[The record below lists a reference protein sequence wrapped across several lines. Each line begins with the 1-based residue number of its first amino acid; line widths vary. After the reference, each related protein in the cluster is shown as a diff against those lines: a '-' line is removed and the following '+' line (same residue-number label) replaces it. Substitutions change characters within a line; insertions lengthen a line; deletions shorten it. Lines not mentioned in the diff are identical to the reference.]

1 MSNTEYWNKVESLI
15 DKALLLNKKERPDFL
30 KKECG
35 DDKNLYRDA
44 TDFLNSIEQAESD
57 NFLEGGLQSHFELI
71 REYSE
76 SNSFNQP
83 PDLIGRTIGSYK
95 LIEILGEGG
104 MGAVYLAERTD
115 GEFEKLVAIKF
126 LKHGLFSPM
135 MRDRFRLEKVI
146 LSRLDH
152 PGIAR
157 LYDGGVSEDGTPY
170 LVMEYV
176 KGLPV
181 DQYCKDKNLSID
193 ERIAIFKKICDTV
206 QYAHSHL
213 IIHRDLKPKNIYI
226 TEAGEVKILDFGI
239 AKLLTTDIDEWAH
252 LQTGQ
257 GQFLLSLQHAAPEQ
271 ITGGEPSAATDVYVL
286 GILLYKLLTGTFPF
300 NFKQKTRKEAEHII
314 QTEIPVKPNRIH
326 NKDIGLISEDLSSII
341 MKALRK
347 EPGERYQT
355 VFELS
360 GDINRYIEN
369 LPVLARKGGLQ
380 YKTKK
385 YLQRNKLPLTVTL
398 LILFISGGFGVYH
411 LNQINQQKMIAQN
424 EAVTAQLVTDYMI
437 DLFASANPLQN
448 IQDTLTVYDLLQTGV
463 EKIDEIQ
470 GQPVVQMNL
479 LTAIGNSYL
488 NLSDYNSAAYLLLRA
503 DSLANKLYPENSFE
517 TATSSLHLAS
527 LYASMRDFQ
536 SAIPYYKKSLNYFNE
551 SSKENVEKRAIALS
565 GLGDSYLETGNSDSS
580 ITLLN
585 EALQI
590 SPNRNTDLYLSILVK
605 KAKAYRS
612 IGNFNEAEKIYLEII
627 DASQNTQHINYKIL
641 PGTLNNLAFLLKTQG
656 RFEEAKMYYEKALDL
671 HTLVYGEKHSNT
683 AMILTNLASTTV
695 HLGEYEYTEHLIKK
709 NIEIKIETAGETSWQ
724 AGAAYSGIAR
734 FYLETGRPEKAAEAF
749 EEALRIYNLAL
760 GPEHT
765 WTAINHLYLDFSLD
779 LAGLDNISG
788 SHYNKGVAIL
798 SNRIPNLNYYD
809 RENFNML
816 LTIITNNDNGKY
828 SSKLSHLKNLF
839 SQADMMND

>member
-1 MSNTEYWNKVESLI
+1 MSDTEYWNKVESLI
-15 DKALLLNKKERPDFL
+15 DRALLLNIKDRPDFL

-35 DDKNLYRDA
+35 KDKNLYRDA
-44 TDFLNSIEQAESD
+44 TDFLNSIELAESD

-76 SNSFNQP
+76 TNSFNQP
-83 PDLIGRTIGSYK
+83 LDLIGRTIGSFK

-115 GEFEKLVAIKF
+115 GEFEQLVAIKF
-126 LKHGLFSPM
+126 LKNGLFSPM
-135 MRDRFRLEKVI
+135 MRERFRLEKVI

-157 LYDGGVSEDGTPY
+157 LYDGGVTEDGTPY

-176 KGLPV
+176 NGSPV
-181 DQYCKDKNLSID
+181 DQYCEDRNLSID
-193 ERIAIFKKICDTV
+193 ERIAIFIKICDTV
-206 QYAHSHL
+206 QYAHSHF

-226 TEAGEVKILDFGI
+226 TEAGEVKVLDFGI
-239 AKLLTTDIDEWAH
+239 AKLLTNDIDEWAH
-252 LQTGQ
+252 LQTSQ

-271 ITGGEPSAATDVYVL
+271 ITGGEPSASTDVYVL

-314 QTEIPVKPNRIH
+314 QTEIPVKPNRIQ
-326 NKDIGLISEDLSSII
+326 NKDIGYISEDLSSII

-369 LPVLARKGGLQ
+369 LPVHARKGGLQ

-385 YLQRNKLPLTVTL
+385 YLQRNKLSITVAL
-398 LILFISGGFGVYH
+398 LIVLALVGFGVYH
-411 LNQINQQKMIAQN
+411 INEINEQKMIAQN
-424 EAVTAQLVTDYMI
+424 EAVTAQMVTDYMV
-437 DLFASANPLQN
+437 DLFSSANPLQN
-448 IQDTLTVYDLLQTGV
+448 IQDTMTVYNLLQRGV
-463 EKIDEIQ
+463 EKIDEVQ
-470 GQPVVQMNL
+470 DQPVVQMNL
-479 LTAIGNSYL
+479 LTAIGKSYI
-488 NLSDYNSAAYLLLRA
+488 NLSDYNSATQLLQRA
-503 DSLANKLYPENSFE
+503 DSIANKVYQENSFE
-517 TATSSLHLAS
+517 TASSSLHLAS

-536 SAIPYYKKSLNYFNE
+536 TAIPYYKKSLTYFNE
-551 SSKENVEKRAIALS
+551 SSIENFEKRAIALS

-580 ITLLN
+580 ITLLK

-590 SPNRNTDLYLSILVK
+590 SNNSNTDLYLSILGK
-605 KAKAYRS
+605 QAKVYRS

-627 DASQNTQHINYKIL
+627 DASQNTQETNYKIL

-656 RFEEAKMYYEKALDL
+656 RHKEARMYYEKALDL

-683 AMILTNLASTTV
+683 AMILTNLASTTML
-695 HLGEYEYTEHLIKK
+695 LGEYEYTEYLIKK
-709 NIEIKIETAGETSWQ
+709 NIEIKIETTGEASWQ
-724 AGAAYSGIAR
+724 TGSAYSGIAR
-734 FYLETGRPEKAAEAF
+734 FYLETGRPEKATEAF
-749 EEALRIYNLAL
+749 KKALHIYQLAL
-760 GPEHT
+760 GSEHT
-765 WTAINHLYLDFSLD
+765 WTAINHLYLDFSLE
-779 LAGLDNISG
+779 LAGLENTSG

-798 SNRIPNLNYYD
+798 NNRMPNLSFND
-809 RENFNML
+809 RNNFNFL
-816 LTIITNNDNGKY
+816 LTIITENNNGNY
-828 SSKLSHLKNLF
+828 SSKLNNLKSMSL
-839 SQADMMND
+839 QADMVND

>member
-1 MSNTEYWNKVESLI
+1 MSDTEYWNKVESLI
-15 DKALLLNKKERPDFL
+15 DKALLLNKKERSVFL
-30 KKECG
+30 RKECE

-44 TDFLNSIEQAESD
+44 TDFLNSIEQAEND

-157 LYDGGVSEDGTPY
+157 LYDGGVTDDGTPY

-181 DQYCKDKNLSID
+181 DQYCNDRNLSIE

-239 AKLLTTDIDEWAH
+239 AKLLTADIDEWAH

-300 NFKQKTRKEAEHII
+300 IFKQKTRKEAEQII
-314 QTEIPVKPNRIH
+314 QTEIPVKPNRIQ
-326 NKDIGLISEDLSSII
+326 NKDIGYISEDLSSII

-369 LPVLARKGGLQ
+369 LPVFARKGGLQ

-385 YLQRNKLPLTVTL
+385 YVQRNKLPLTVTL

-424 EAVTAQLVTDYMI
+424 EAITAQLVTDYMI

-448 IQDTLTVYDLLQTGV
+448 IQDTLTVYDLLQRGV

-470 GQPVVQMNL
+470 GQPVVQLNL

-488 NLSDYNSAAYLLLRA
+488 NLSDYNSAAHLLHRA
-503 DSLANKLYPENSFE
+503 DSLANILYPQNSFE
-517 TATSSLHLAS
+517 TANSSLHLAS
-527 LYASMRDFQ
+527 LYASMRDFKT
-536 SAIPYYKKSLNYFNE
+536 AVPYYKKSLAYFNE
-551 SSKENVEKRAIALS
+551 SSKENIQKRAIALS
-565 GLGDSYLETGNSDSS
+565 GLGDSYLETGKSDSS
-580 ITLLN
+580 ITLLH

-590 SPNRNTDLYLSILVK
+590 SNRNTDLYLSILVK
-605 KAKAYRS
+605 QAKAYRS
-612 IGNFNEAEKIYLEII
+612 AGNFSEAEKIYLEII
-627 DASQNTQHINYKIL
+627 DASQNTRHINYKIL
-641 PGTLNNLAFLLKTQG
+641 PGTLNNLAFLLKTQN
-656 RFEEAKMYYEKALDL
+656 RLEEAKMYYEKALDL

-683 AMILTNLASTTV
+683 AIILTNLASTTML
-695 HLGEYEYTEHLIKK
+695 LGELEYSEHLIKK
-709 NIEIKIETAGETSWQ
+709 NIEIKVETTGETSWQ
-724 AGAAYSGIAR
+724 TGSAYSGIAR
-734 FYLETGRPEKAAEAF
+734 FYLETGRHEKATEAF
-749 EEALRIYNLAL
+749 TEALRIYHLAL

-765 WTAINHLYLDFSLD
+765 WTAINHLYLDFSLE
-779 LAGLDNISG
+779 LAGLDNTPDN
-788 SHYNKGVAIL
+788 HYNKGVAIL
-798 SNRIPNLNYYD
+798 NNRMPNLSYND
-809 RENFNML
+809 RENFNHL
-816 LTIITNNDNGKY
+816 LTIITEYDNGNY
-828 SSKLSHLKNLF
+828 SSKLNHLKSMVL
-839 SQADMMND
+839 QANMVND